1 MLRAKDIMTE
11 NIVSVRKDTPI
22 YEAVEL
28 MVKHGISG
36 MPVVKDD
43 MTLVGILSEKDVIIL
58 LYGKEDDGN
67 KTVNDFMTQPV
78 VHFDTDENLLE
89 ISDFLMKNIFRRV
102 PITSKEK
109 LVGIISIKDILEYI
123 LELSREI
130 AGTG

>member
-36 MPVVKDD
+36 MPVVEDG
-43 MTLVGILSEKDVIIL
+43 MTQVGILSEKDVIIL

-78 VHFDTDENLLE
+78 VHFDADESLLE
-89 ISDFLMKNIFRRV
+89 ISDFLMKNTFRRV
-102 PITSKEK
+102 TITSKEK
-109 LVGIISIKDILEYI
+109 LVGIISIKDVLEYI
-123 LELSREI
+123 LELRREI

>member
-11 NIVSVRKDTPI
+11 NIVSVRKETPI

-36 MPVVKDD
+36 MPVVEDG
-43 MTLVGILSEKDVIIL
+43 MTQVGILSEKDVIIL

-78 VHFDTDENLLE
+78 VHFDADESLLE

-109 LVGIISIKDILEYI
+109 LVGIISIKDVLEYI
-123 LELSREI
+123 LELRREI
-130 AGTG
+130 ADTG

>member
-22 YEAVEL
+22 YEAVGL

-36 MPVVKDD
+36 MPVVEDD

-58 LYGKEDDGN
+58 LYSKEDDEN

-78 VHFDTDENLLE
+78 VHFDEGESLLD

-123 LELSREI
+123 LEIRREI
-130 AGTG
+130 AGTV

>member
-11 NIVSVRKDTPI
+11 NIISVRKDTPI

-36 MPVVKDD
+36 MPVVEDG

-58 LYGKEDDGN
+58 LYDKEDDAN

-78 VHFDTDENLLE
+78 VHFDEGESLLD

-123 LELSREI
+123 LEIRREI
-130 AGTG
+130 AGTV